1 MHDLR
6 DTKGAAFFGALIWNL
21 TSFAESDDF
30 PDDVSGILFE
40 LTSPFQS
47 PKNCSTNMRSPSLP
61 NAIAASVGSIT
72 VVKWLGSKGSQI
84 C

>member
-40 LTSPFQS
+40 FS
-47 PKNCSTNMRSPSLP
+47 
-61 NAIAASVGSIT
+61 G
-72 VVKWLGSKGSQI
+72 
-84 C
+84 

>member
-1 MHDLR
+1 MGIFGESGFEELMHDLR

-40 LTSPFQS
+40 FS
-47 PKNCSTNMRSPSLP
+47 
-61 NAIAASVGSIT
+61 G
-72 VVKWLGSKGSQI
+72 
-84 C
+84 

>member
-6 DTKGAAFFGALIWNL
+6 HIKGPAFFDALIWNL

-40 LTSPFQS
+40 F
-47 PKNCSTNMRSPSLP
+47 N
-61 NAIAASVGSIT
+61 G
-72 VVKWLGSKGSQI
+72 
-84 C
+84 